1 MYSTQPQQGIMGY
14 PSDLATEFQD
24 MAIQTGNYAQNE
36 VGNQL
41 YGKEY
46 DVLNPFEQQQIDT
59 AIETYGTKSDG
70 KLASGTSS
78 PYI

>member
-1 MYSTQPQQGIMGY
+1 MSY
-14 PSDLATEFQD
+14 PSDLANEFQD
-24 MAIQTGNYAQNE
+24 MAIQAGNYSQNA

-46 DVLNPFEQQQIDT
+46 DVLNPFEQQQIDK
-59 AIETYGTKSDG
+59 AIETYGTKSTG
-70 KLASGTSS
+70 ELASGTSS

>member
-1 MYSTQPQQGIMGY
+1 
-14 PSDLATEFQD
+14 